1 MNFTNTDR
9 AKIQV
14 YGQFQIRHQVNEQVG
29 WHVDYQVDD
38 YVIWHLDQQ
47 IYPIQTKI
55 EQEMKK

>member
-14 YGQFQIRHQVNEQVG
+14 YGQFKNWQARWQVCGQLYWQVF
-29 WHVDYQVDD
+29 Y
-38 YVIWHLDQQ
+38 Q